1 MPQATGYAY
10 DVDHERPIYRLSI
23 RLLDRV
29 STRIRRTPY
38 FANVS
43 PAVRA
48 LHCALFR
55 KADLLH
61 EGEIVPEL
69 IFFIHDAFLPMSQC
83 RGPHDCWRR
92 AAKIRTA
99 RVVFLFVVGFC
110 LFLTG
115 KWPRFC
121 FFV

>member
-1 MPQATGYAY
+1 M
-10 DVDHERPIYRLSI
+10 PIYRLSI
-23 RLLDRV
+23 RFLDRV
-29 STRIRRTPY
+29 SSRIRRSPY

-61 EGEIVPEL
+61 DGEIVPEQ
-69 IFFIHDAFLPMSQC
+69 IFFILDAILPMSQC

-99 RVVFLFVVGFC
+99 RDDLKIVDGNRRYWRVNGRGDVLKCSGE
-110 LFLTG
+110 
-115 KWPRFC
+115 
-121 FFV
+121 

>member
-55 KADLLH
+55 KTDLLH
-61 EGEIVPEL
+61 EGEIVPEQ
-69 IFFIHDAFLPMSQC
+69 IFFIHDAILPMARG
-83 RGPHDCWRR
+83 RGPRGGGRR
-92 AAKIRTA
+92 AAGGGAAGGGGGI
-99 RVVFLFVVGFC
+99 
-110 LFLTG
+110 
-115 KWPRFC
+115 
-121 FFV
+121 